1 MKEKAVVLVSG
12 GMDSCVAAAVANQE
26 FTPCFLHINYGQR
39 TEKKELE
46 MFHKLADFYD
56 VEEKLIIS
64 FEHLNK
70 IGGSALTDNNI
81 DVPTGLSENGVP
93 VTYVPFRNANLLS
106 AAVSWAE
113 VINAKKIFI
122 GAVAEDSA
130 GYPDCRKE
138 FYDAF
143 NQVIKTGTKL
153 GDIEIVTPII
163 DLNKTEIVKL
173 GNKLNAPFEYT
184 WSCYVN
190 NDKACGKCDS
200 CLRRL
205 NAFKNA
211 GMTDPIPYE

>member
-26 FTPCFLHINYGQR
+26 FKLCFLHINYGQR

-46 MFHKLADFYD
+46 MFHKLADFYN
-56 VEEKLIIS
+56 VEEKLIIN

-211 GMTDPIPYE
+211 GVTDPIPYE